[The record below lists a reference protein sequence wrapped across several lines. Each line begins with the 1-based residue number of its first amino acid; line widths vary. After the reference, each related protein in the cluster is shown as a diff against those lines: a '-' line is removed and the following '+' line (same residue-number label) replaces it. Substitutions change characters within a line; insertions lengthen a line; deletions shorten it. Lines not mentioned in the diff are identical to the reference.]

1 MSLALHAGLTL
12 ARRISEGDL
21 RLMMLL
27 AGSAS
32 AVERIGSGCAVFA
45 GKGSPLTH
53 ACGLGLAGPVSD
65 AEIERMEEFFF
76 SQGANSSVEVN
87 PLADATLREALD
99 RRGYRLSEFENVLV
113 RVLELPPEGGSYSP
127 PVQVSRCLPQQQDLW
142 ALLTARGFFD
152 RDEVTAEELAIGSM
166 LFHASQCFLAAVDG
180 IPAGTAAMAIFSGA
194 ATCFAD
200 STIPAMRGRGVQA
213 ALIRERLRDAGG
225 RGCDLATACTAPGTQ
240 SQRNYERQGFQ
251 VAYTK
256 AGMWRERPR

>member
-1 MSLALHAGLTL
+1 LTLPLHAGLAL
-12 ARRISEGDL
+12 ARRISEGDI
-21 RLMMLL
+21 RLMTLL
-27 AGSAS
+27 AGSSS

-45 GKGSPLTH
+45 GTASPLTH

-87 PLADATLREALD
+87 PLADASLREALD
-99 RRGYRLSEFENVLV
+99 RRGYRLAEFENVLV
-113 RVLELPPEGGSYSP
+113 RAADLRPAAASSP
-127 PVQVSRCLPQQQDLW
+127 PSIQVSRCLPQQQDLW

-152 RDEVTAEELAIGSM
+152 RDEVTAAELAIGSV
-166 LFHASQCFLAAVDG
+166 LFYASQCFLASVDG
-180 IPAGTAAMAIFSGA
+180 IPAGSAAMAIFSGA
-194 ATCFAD
+194 AHFFAD
-200 STIPAMRGRGVQA
+200 STVPAMRGRGVQA

-225 RGCDLATACTAPGTQ
+225 RGCDLVTACTAPGTQ
-240 SQRNYERQGFQ
+240 SQRNYERLGFQ